1 MRNTP
6 PATRN
11 LLIINCIVYFAV
23 MLTAGREQGPFDIF
37 MLYYPTSEYFH
48 WWQYVTYMFMHGGF
62 AHLFFNMYALWLFG
76 SMVEQ
81 TLGTKRFLILYFV
94 TGIGAALLH
103 TGVEYF
109 TYAREFNI
117 YVEKLAANK
126 EVLALHLP
134 DFDPGDV
141 QAYAKAHF
149 VSDYLRPWG
158 VEGIIPP
165 TVGASGAIYGVMMA
179 FAMLHPR
186 AEMQLIFPPMRL
198 TAKWMVIVFGGIEL
212 LTGIFA
218 TSDGVAHFA
227 HLGGMLF
234 AFFLVLYW
242 KKHLYDNYWN

>member
-1 MRNTP
+1 MRNIP

-11 LLIINCIVYFAV
+11 LLIINCIIYFAV
-23 MLTAGREQGPFDIF
+23 MLTAGREQGPFDMF
-37 MLYYPTSEYFH
+37 MLYYPTSENFH

-76 SMVEQ
+76 TMVEQ

-103 TGVEYF
+103 TGVEYYQYISKMKEIALAEMDINPF
-109 TYAREFNI
+109 LDYEQALLMVKNDI
-117 YVEKLAANK
+117 AANAW
-126 EVLALHLP
+126 VI
-134 DFDPGDV
+134 D
-141 QAYAKAHF
+141 
-149 VSDYLRPWG
+149 R
-158 VEGIIPP
+158 ICPP

-186 AEMQLIFPPMRL
+186 AEMQLIFPPVRL

>member
-23 MLTAGREQGPFDIF
+23 MLTAGREQGPFDMF

-103 TGVEYF
+103 TGVEYYQYMKEF
-109 TYAREFNI
+109 NLYVDRLSAVMPGLDTEAVTAFARE
-117 YVEKLAANK
+117 
-126 EVLALHLP
+126 
-134 DFDPGDV
+134 
-141 QAYAKAHF
+141 HF

-158 VEGIIPP
+158 VEAICPP

-186 AEMQLIFPPMRL
+186 AEMQLIIPPVRL

-218 TSDGVAHFA
+218 TADGVAHFA

>member
-23 MLTAGREQGPFDIF
+23 MLTAGREQGPFDMF

-103 TGVEYF
+103 TGVEY
-109 TYAREFNI
+109 YQYMKEFNL
-117 YVEKLAANK
+117 YVDRLSA
-126 EVLALHLP
+126 VM
-134 DFDPGDV
+134 PGLDTEAV
-141 QAYAKAHF
+141 TAFARAHF
-149 VSDYLRPWG
+149 VSDYLQPWG
-158 VEGIIPP
+158 VEAICPP

-186 AEMQLIFPPMRL
+186 AEMQLIIPPVRL

-218 TSDGVAHFA
+218 TADGVAHFA

>member
-1 MRNTP
+1 MRNIP

-23 MLTAGREQGPFDIF
+23 MLTAGRGQGAFDML
-37 MLYYPTSEYFH
+37 MLYYPTSDYFH

-76 SMVEQ
+76 TMVEQ

-103 TGVEYF
+103 TGVEY
-109 TYAREFNI
+109 YQYMKEFNI
-117 YVEKLAANK
+117 YVDKLSF
-126 EVLALHLP
+126 VMPGL
-134 DFDPGDV
+134 DPEAV
-141 QAYAKAHF
+141 TAYAREHF

-158 VEGIIPP
+158 VEAICPP

-186 AEMQLIFPPMRL
+186 AEMQLIFPPVRL
-198 TAKWMVIVFGGIEL
+198 TAMWMVIVFGGIEL

-242 KKHLYDNYWN
+242 KKHMYDHYWN